1 MSTTQPETLI
11 EASSRQFGPYL
22 LERELGRGGMAVVF
36 RAIERETGRA
46 LALKILPRQFTHDPQ
61 FRLRFKREAE
71 AIAGLMH
78 PAVVPVVGFGEH
90 EDQPYIAMQLMAGG
104 TLADRMQ
111 GQPMESDA
119 IVQLVE
125 RVASALDAAHSRGL
139 VHRDIKPSNI
149 LFDEQGRAFLADFGV
164 AKLSEATAAT
174 TTSMFVGT
182 PAYMSPEQAAGKA
195 LDGRSDVY
203 GLAVVVFQLLS
214 GQLPY
219 EADTPVG
226 LAVAQIVQPVPAISQ
241 IAPHLPRKLD
251 KVLKRGL
258 AKSPAERYPTAAAL
272 ARDLRQLVIDGRLM
286 SAAAGPDGASTAA
299 RQRAQATPT
308 WLTTG
313 ERLRALGQPQNRWRT
328 FGLGAAALGSLV
340 LAFACAGL
348 VGAGLWFGPQAG
360 QAQAAGDAALG
371 MVGGPAHTATATL
384 GAAQTLT
391 MTEPG
396 LAISPTASA
405 TTVGARAVAG
415 PFATLTATAGVQA
428 AGDGGGSGGPMVHA
442 SAMVLA
448 LTATEQP
455 GGGGGPDAP
464 RPSATSAPAT
474 STSGPAA
481 TATWMPATGLPPSA
495 TAQPTATSSNP
506 IPSVAPTATAAA
518 PTATRPPATA
528 TRVPS
533 TATAAAPTSTRV
545 PSTATPVP
553 PTATAVPPTATAA
566 APTSTRLPS
575 TATPVPPTATPWP
588 TATDV
593 PPTETPV
600 PPTETPWPTA
610 EPIPTD
616 EYPICPP
623 REWQCVIP

>member
-11 EASSRQFGPYL
+11 EARSRQFGPYL

-36 RAIERETGRA
+36 RAINRETGQA
-46 LALKILPRQFTHDPQ
+46 LALKLLPRQFTHDPQ

-90 EDQPYIAMQLMAGG
+90 DDQPYIAMQLMGGG

-111 GQPMESDA
+111 GQPLESDA

-219 EADTPVG
+219 DADTPVG

-241 IAPHLPRKLD
+241 VAPHLPRRLD

-258 AKSPAERYPTAAAL
+258 AKAPAERYPTAAAL
-272 ARDLRQLVIDGRLM
+272 ARDLRQIVIDGRLI
-286 SAAAGPDGASTAA
+286 SAAARLDGASTGA

-308 WLTTG
+308 WMTTG
-313 ERLRALGQPQNRWRT
+313 ERLRALGKPENRWRA
-328 FGLGAAALGSLV
+328 FGLGAAALGSFA
-340 LAFACAGL
+340 LALACAGL
-348 VGAGLWFGPQAG
+348 VEASVWFGPQAG
-360 QAQAAGDAALG
+360 QVQAASDVVFGGLG
-371 MVGGPAHTATATL
+371 APAHVATTTL
-384 GAAQTLT
+384 GAVQTPAIT
-391 MTEPG
+391 APG
-396 LAISPTASA
+396 LVASPTVSA
-405 TTVGARAVAG
+405 TMVGVSAVAG
-415 PFATLTATAGVQA
+415 PFATLTATAAVQA
-428 AGDGGGSGGPMVHA
+428 AGEDGGIGGQVAQA
-442 SAMVLA
+442 SATAVPI
-448 LTATEQP
+448 TATEP
-455 GGGGGPDAP
+455 SSGGGGPAAP

-474 STSGPAA
+474 NTSRPAA
-481 TATWMPATGLPPSA
+481 TDTHAP
-495 TAQPTATSSNP
+495 AQPTAKGSNP
-506 IPSVAPTATAAA
+506 TPSVAPTATVAA
-518 PTATRPPATA
+518 PTATRVPPTATAVPPTA
-528 TRVPS
+528 TRVPP
-533 TATAAAPTSTRV
+533 TATAV
-545 PSTATPVP
+545 PPTATRVP
-553 PTATAVPPTATAA
+553 PTATAVPPTATAV
-566 APTSTRLPS
+566 PP
-575 TATPVPPTATPWP
+575 TATAVPPTATPWP

-593 PPTETPV
+593 LPTETPL
-600 PPTETPWPTA
+600 PTA

-623 REWQCVIP
+623 RYRECVIP